1 MRRCRHRHQQRR
13 DEFTGLAVLHAIVDE
28 EILERHSPVRGHT
41 RQFHIGRQRDQH
53 RRQVADRRAVR
64 DIATHGSARADL
76 KRAEAAHH
84 LGEVGAALGQRLQR
98 RLMRHRRSNA
108 PMRALPDHITETLD
122 PACPDHVRHMAVL
135 LGHPQPHIGRPGND
149 GCIPGGGIFTG
160 EFLSRGRRDE
170 PARAVT
176 DRHCIVMRDLVHE
189 GGLAFAAAAF
199 KRRWYVAGFQIGRRV
214 DNRPVAGAAAQIA
227 CKGGVDPGLVQPLA
241 VAPGSKHRHHKTRGA
256 EAALRA
262 VPVHHHLLAGMQ
274 LRRIIAFRHDA
285 FDGGNRGPLEH
296 AHELDAGIYRMP
308 AHGPGGGIAPRDDH
322 GAGPAIPL
330 GAAFLGPGQAAA
342 LAQPVEQ
349 RGVTGQPADPFD
361 PVVQDKCDCLA
372 HGT

>member
-13 DEFTGLAVLHAIVDE
+13 DKFTGLAVLHTIVDE

-76 KRAEAAHH
+76 KRAEAAHY

-160 EFLSRGRRDE
+160 EFLGRGRRDE
-170 PARAVT
+170 PARAIT
-176 DRHCIVMRDLVHE
+176 DHQCFVMRDLVHE

-199 KRRWYVAGFQIGRRV
+199 KRRWYVTGLQIGRRV
-214 DNRPVAGAAAQIA
+214 NDRPIAGAAAQIA
-227 CKGGVDPGLVQPLA
+227 CKGGVDPGLVQPFA
-241 VAPGSKHRHHKTRGA
+241 IAPGSEHRHHKTRGA
-256 EAALRA
+256 EATLRA

-308 AHGPGGGIAPRDDH
+308 AHGPGGGIVPRDNH

-330 GAAFLGPGQAAA
+330 GAAFL
-342 LAQPVEQ
+342 
-349 RGVTGQPADPFD
+349 
-361 PVVQDKCDCLA
+361 
-372 HGT
+372 